1 MKDLYSENS
10 KMLMKDIQ
18 DDTNRWK
25 SKCVHGI
32 SINVLK
38 MTMLSEVIYRF
49 NAKPTKISMSFF
61 TEEQ

>member
-1 MKDLYSENS
+1 
-10 KMLMKDIQ
+10 MLMKDIQ